1 MDAKNEILGRLSSKV
16 SLLLQGKNNINYLP
30 NIDNGDYIIIINSKN
45 IILTGN
51 KKNNK
56 KYYKHTGYI
65 GNLKT
70 IFFKDLINKNP
81 NKIIYNSI
89 KGMLPKNKLFKKI
102 INKKLKIYKDS
113 NHRHNSQKPI
123 KIKI

>member
-1 MDAKNEILGRLSSKV
+1 M
-16 SLLLQGKNNINYLP
+16 LQGKNNINYLP